1 MKQIFH
7 ERRDLILKELKKIP
21 KILCEVP
28 NGAFYV
34 FPNFKN
40 YLNKKTQSGK
50 LIKTSS
56 DLSLYIL
63 DQTGVVTVAG
73 DSFGAPG
80 HIRLSYATSNET
92 ISKAVSLIGDTLKRI
107 DF

>member
-1 MKQIFH
+1 MH
-7 ERRDLILKELKKIP
+7 KIP
-21 KILCEVP
+21 DITCEKP

-40 YLNKKTQSGK
+40 YINSYDSYGKKIQ
-50 LIKTSS
+50 TSS

-73 DSFGAPG
+73 DSFGAPNN
-80 HIRLSYATSNET
+80 IRLSYATSNET
-92 ISKAVSLIGDTLKRI
+92 ISTAVSLIDGALKKL